1 MTSSEV
7 TQHESSV
14 DRDTWFMS
22 LWVIGIIFHLS
33 AQHYSNWWLPCVW
46 GGCTSSQG
54 RKTVQLSSLP
64 STSMLFNLIQLNQTF
79 YLLIQQEEKSRTI
92 SYQRWKQTIWKHH
105 QISIHNPFR
114 TQERTKKG
122 HIHWPWSQLYVR
134 CYFKVFKY
142 MFHLLNLVQCHC
154 FASNVLYHINAML
167 LRSLCINKS
176 QCFSWSL
183 QNKANLTWY

>member
-122 HIHWPWSQLYVR
+122 H
-134 CYFKVFKY
+134 FKVILKFSNICFICLIWSNAIVLPVIY
-142 MFHLLNLVQCHC
+142 CITSMQCYLDL
-154 FASNVLYHINAML
+154 FA
-167 LRSLCINKS
+167 
-176 QCFSWSL
+176 
-183 QNKANLTWY
+183 